1 MINKSYFIVL
11 VWWLA
16 GCVAPRVDQ
25 VPVAVQADGEYDSEF
40 PNLATSQVL
49 EKISQAVKQINSVA
63 FYKSYHFPSGL
74 RVRSAQSL
82 DSLLA
87 TMDNQMEVINNS
99 VYGTA
104 TIIQRTSNKIL
115 FLTSA
120 HVISAPDTI
129 RSYWIEGGQEF
140 LEGIAVKLDQTDSVL
155 DLPGLGSV
163 EVEILKIDAESDI
176 ALLAG
181 SMVTVPDVV
190 IPVFNYPIGRS
201 RELQLGSFVY
211 LIGYPMGLK
220 MITSGLVSTKNYK
233 KTGSFLINIPFNE
246 GMSGGIILALRD
258 GPPHFELVGLAK
270 SVSANRINV
279 LTPREDQG
287 LEYYS
292 SNYPYEGE
300 TFVKQLNIIHY
311 GVSFTTS
318 SEEILRFFKEN
329 ERDLLRQ
336 GFDLR
341 NLY

>member
-1 MINKSYFIVL
+1 M
-11 VWWLA
+11 WWW
-16 GCVAPRVDQ
+16 GCTAPRVEP

-40 PNLATSQVL
+40 PNLAASQAL
-49 EKISQAVKQINSVA
+49 EEISQAIKQINSVT

-74 RVRSAQSL
+74 RLQDYGSL
-82 DSLLA
+82 DSVLA
-87 TMDNQMEVINNS
+87 KVTTQSEVINNS

-104 TIIQRTSNKIL
+104 TILHRTSNKIL

-120 HVISAPDTI
+120 HVVSAPDTI
-129 RSYWIEGGQEF
+129 RFYWMEDGQEY
-140 LEGIAVKLDQTDSVL
+140 LEGVAVKLNQTDSVL
-155 DLPGLGSV
+155 DLPGIGSV
-163 EVEILKIDAESDI
+163 EVKILKMDTENDI

-181 SMVTVPDVV
+181 AIETFQDVAV
-190 IPVFNYPIGRS
+190 PVFNYPIGKS
-201 RELQLGSFVY
+201 RELKLGSFVY

-233 KTGSFLINIPFNE
+233 KTGSFLIDIPFNE

-279 LTPREDQG
+279 LTPSEERG

-292 SNYPYEGE
+292 SNYPYEGD

-318 SEEILRFFKEN
+318 SEEILQFFKEN
-329 ERDLLRQ
+329 EKYLLKQ

>member
-1 MINKSYFIVL
+1 
-11 VWWLA
+11 
-16 GCVAPRVDQ
+16 VAPRVES

-40 PNLATSQVL
+40 PNLAASQAL
-49 EKISQAVKQINSVA
+49 EEISQAVKQINSVA

-74 RVRSAQSL
+74 KIQNARSL
-82 DSLLA
+82 DSALA
-87 TMDNQMEVINNS
+87 TMDNRMEVINNS

-120 HVISAPDTI
+120 HVVSAPDTI
-129 RSYWIEGGQEF
+129 RSYWMEGGQEF

-155 DLPGLGSV
+155 DLPGIGSV
-163 EVEILKIDAESDI
+163 EVKILKIDAESDI

-181 SMVTVPDVV
+181 SMETVPDVA

-201 RELQLGSFVY
+201 SELRLGSFVY

-220 MITSGLVSTKNYK
+220 MVTSGLVSTKNYK
-233 KTGSFLINIPFNE
+233 KTGSFLIDVPFNE

-279 LTPREDQG
+279 LTPRDERG

-292 SNYPYEGE
+292 SNYPYEGD
-300 TFVKQLNIIHY
+300 TYVKQLNVIHY

-329 ERDLLRQ
+329 EKSLLKQ

-341 NLY
+341 SLY

>member
-1 MINKSYFIVL
+1 M
-11 VWWLA
+11 
-16 GCVAPRVDQ
+16 APRVEP
-25 VPVAVQADGEYDSEF
+25 VPLAVQADGEYDSEF
-40 PNLATSQVL
+40 PNLAV
-49 EKISQAVKQINSVA
+49 SQALEDISRSVKQINSVA

-74 RVRSAQSL
+74 KIQNAQSL
-82 DSLLA
+82 DSALA
-87 TMDNQMEVINNS
+87 TMDDQVEVINNS

-104 TIIQRTSNKIL
+104 TIIQRASNKIL

-120 HVISAPDTI
+120 HVVSAPDTI

-155 DLPGLGSV
+155 DLPGIGSV
-163 EVEILKIDAESDI
+163 EVRILKIDAESDI

-181 SMVTVPDVV
+181 SMETTPDVA
-190 IPVFNYPIGRS
+190 IPVFSYPIGRS
-201 RELQLGSFVY
+201 SELSLGSFVY

-220 MITSGLVSTKNYK
+220 MVTSGLVSTKNYK
-233 KTGSFLINIPFNE
+233 KTGSFLIDVPFNE

-279 LTPREDQG
+279 LTPRDERG

-300 TFVKQLNIIHY
+300 AYVKQLNIIHY

-318 SEEILRFFKEN
+318 SEEILRFFQEN
-329 ERDLLRQ
+329 EKFLLKQ

-341 NLY
+341 GLY